1 MADRK
6 LIQFVGTDGNEY
18 DVRDEAAQQMI
29 GTTALP
35 TTAQTL
41 TGAIAEHETDLGT
54 KADKVA
60 SAVSGNFAGLDG
72 NGNLTDSGSNAS
84 DFVPVDREIN
94 GKALSTDVTLTGN
107 DITVSAE
114 DEQTVSDAVTELNT
128 AVEAKADQT
137 QVDKIEKELT
147 GKADKDSVF
156 DYKGAVPGEVVEVY
170 DAVAEAVKTMQIE
183 IAPVQDLHGYDK
195 PWVGGAG
202 RNLLPIAA
210 NLPVTIQG
218 VEWSIRDDGAILAT
232 RKSTSSNHSDLSY
245 ADTTLQAGGYV
256 FSCFDSECSPGGSTY
271 QANCKTDGTSHW
283 GTGITSISSES
294 EISVSVV
301 LRVYSGFTGT
311 AIFKPMVRLSTET
324 DATYEPY
331 SNICPISGFTG
342 CEVVRDGRNL
352 ACPENGLWKKG
363 YYLDANGAEQ
373 SSNTYKYT
381 IDFISIYG
389 IHSLEFSVDN
399 LANNSSAIA
408 VCFYNKNKQFIERT
422 VVFNGTEMST
432 VGHKEKNVEVPDNA
446 EWIRYHLAN
455 DSTQYE
461 NVLIVDENVYSISFP
476 SGQTVY
482 GGTLTVNADGTG
494 TLVVDNGIVVI
505 TEWKDYDSIYKRFKS
520 ASISNVKGIMA
531 RSTKC
536 ICDKA
541 NAIYDSRDISLVKN
555 GDSYFGTATHQENH
569 IADFY
574 IHNNQ
579 YTDVNEFA
587 TAIGPVTVCYELYD
601 KAIVELTAPQIRTIL
616 GYNRIYANTGSILS
630 MLYPAEKYQ
639 TAEQAD
645 RERIHAVVDEPSA
658 VVSITDGA
666 DNVPMGMQIAIEP
679 VQDLHGQSSPYP
691 AGGGKNLLDFRT
703 KGAESELGITYTI
716 NDGVITATGT
726 STGYSYCQSP
736 TFTLPAGSYKVNGN
750 PYTNASLTLYNTST
764 STGIANPSGGNDEDL
779 TLATDT
785 SVAMRIIVTGNA
797 GSNVNLTFKP
807 MIRLATETDPTY
819 APYSN
824 ICPITGWT
832 GAEITRTGKNLF
844 DCEME
849 QGMIA
854 SDTGL
859 NGSSNNHIRS
869 KNFIPVVTGQIYT
882 LSRSVSTE
890 YVNFRLY
897 DKDKNYL
904 GTSTLSAFVG
914 IDISSASQPMAS
926 GKSKCT
932 FSFNKPVAYFRFANY
947 MGDLSTK
954 YQLELGSTATAC
966 EPYLGQT
973 YSVTFPSSAGTVYG
987 GTLTIN
993 KNGTGTLVVDGA
1005 TVTFDGSS
1013 DETINNGN
1021 ASGLLRMLMRLPND
1035 ALVTGYGVSNSLSW
1049 KATAEEAQV
1058 ANTVH
1063 WYKYP
1068 DSSSVPGVFAD
1079 CRFTVGTYD
1088 NTSDSTRREYLAQ
1101 NPIQFVYEL
1110 SEKITYTLPAPV
1122 IRSLLGANNVWAN
1135 TGNVLHLDYTADGKL
1150 YIDTTDNR
1158 ITSVLNAMVAPVLP
1172 SMVADTALSVNDFR
1186 IVNDTL
1192 YRVTASIASGGTLTV
1207 GTNVVKTSIG
1217 EQITA
1222 LLNAN

>member
-60 SAVSGNFAGLDG
+60 SAVNGNFAGLDG

-94 GKALSTDVTLTGN
+94 GKALSTDVTLTGD

-156 DYKGAVPGEVVEVY
+156 DYKQAVPGSTVEVY

-342 CEVVRDGRNL
+342 CEVTRKGKNL
-352 ACPENGLWKKG
+352 IGLNTSPGGTIEYSNVTASDHTDDSVKLTSTNNTYANMRLYYTLPAGTYTVKYQASVSDNNVGVAFYNGNSIFVNPFSPNTEQSFTL
-363 YYLDANGAEQ
+363 AEQ
-373 SSNTYKYT
+373 TLINIRLFVTLGTATAREVTFSQFQLEMGSSASAYEPYANTAYT
-381 IDFISIYG
+381 I
-389 IHSLEFSVDN
+389 
-399 LANNSSAIA
+399 
-408 VCFYNKNKQFIERT
+408 T
-422 VVFNGTEMST
+422 
-432 VGHKEKNVEVPDNA
+432 
-446 EWIRYHLAN
+446 
-455 DSTQYE
+455 
-461 NVLIVDENVYSISFP
+461 FP
-476 SGQTVY
+476 AAAGTVY

-494 TLVVDNGIVVI
+494 TLVVNKVDADLS
-505 TEWKDYDSIYKRFKS
+505 TLTWSIRYTGETKKCVS
-520 ASISNVKGIMA
+520 ANLPENYFS
-531 RSTKC
+531 
-536 ICDKA
+536 
-541 NAIYDSRDISLVKN
+541 
-555 GDSYFGTATHQENH
+555 GDSNLYL
-569 IADFY
+569 IAEKYALKGYANSYSVFIDPDSCEY
-574 IHNNQ
+574 GVYAYRILPTTVSKVLYCILDKDQNPTGKVVYKTESTLTPIH
-579 YTDVNEFA
+579 
-587 TAIGPVTVCYELYD
+587 
-601 KAIVELTAPQIRTIL
+601 LTAPQIRTIL

-630 MLYPAEKYQ
+630 MLYLAERYQ

-691 AGGGKNLLDFRT
+691 AGSGKNLCPDDVSEFSVSGEGWFSLSGVGASTWTYGTKVHLKAGTYKRSFSNLDNITTVQTFDSNGNLMT
-703 KGAESELGITYTI
+703 ITSGTIVMGSEGDIYI
-716 NDGVITATGT
+716 RIKATGNISLKT
-726 STGYSYCQSP
+726 QIEEGST
-736 TFTLPAGSYKVNGN
+736 
-750 PYTNASLTLYNTST
+750 
-764 STGIANPSGGNDEDL
+764 I
-779 TLATDT
+779 TDW
-785 SVAMRIIVTGNA
+785 
-797 GSNVNLTFKP
+797 
-807 MIRLATETDPTY
+807 E
-819 APYSN
+819 PYSN
-824 ICPITGWT
+824 ICPISGWT
-832 GAEITRTGKNLF
+832 GAEISRTGKNLF
-844 DCEME
+844 GDYITNGKTITAE
-849 QGMIA
+849 GVI
-854 SDTGL
+854 SDYY
-859 NGSSNNHIRS
+859 IRS
-869 KNFIPVVTGQIYT
+869 ATVNGMRVKPNTTYT
-882 LSRSVSTE
+882 LSYTSSGIRNGVF
-890 YVNFRLY
+890 YY
-897 DKDKNYL
+897 KKNGSFLFYL
-904 GTSTLSAFVG
+904 AWENDPRTFTTPEDCELVKFAFDSGTAPTNV
-914 IDISSASQPMAS
+914 
-926 GKSKCT
+926 
-932 FSFNKPVAYFRFANY
+932 
-947 MGDLSTK
+947 
-954 YQLELGSTATAC
+954 QLEEGSTATAY
-966 EPYLGQT
+966 EPYSGQT
-973 YSVTFPSSAGTVYG
+973 YSITFPSSAGTVYG

-993 KNGTGTLVVDGA
+993 KNGTGELVADRVKVALSSMSWERPGADYCRGLVSEPAEFASTYIAVDA
-1005 TVTFDGSS
+1005 CCSHYEVTAQ
-1013 DETINNGN
+1013 N
-1021 ASGLLRMLMRLPND
+1021 
-1035 ALVTGYGVSNSLSW
+1035 GVSTVPRISFNTN
-1049 KATAEEAQV
+1049 KQV
-1058 ANTVH
+1058 YVADYRIGTMSASELPEFFSGVDLV
-1063 WYKYP
+1063 YK
-1068 DSSSVPGVFAD
+1068 
-1079 CRFTVGTYD
+1079 
-1088 NTSDSTRREYLAQ
+1088 LAA
-1101 NPIQFVYEL
+1101 P
-1110 SEKITYTLPAPV
+1110 ITYTLSAPV
-1122 IRSLLGANNVWAN
+1122 IRSLLGNNVVFAS
-1135 TGNVLHLDYTADGKL
+1135 TGNVLHLDYTADTKS
-1150 YIDTTDNR
+1150 YIDKTDNR

-1217 EQITA
+1217 EQIAA